1 MGEIYKEFDEL
12 RRRQK
17 ISTFASKPVSRKYAF
32 ELANIPAESDYLKV
46 VYPFSEPEIPA
57 DSKGKTFSKIF
68 GTKTSALELF
78 LLKRKL
84 MGPSWIK
91 INNLSPNPK
100 NVRLFG
106 GWIDLT
112 CRHLFCF

>member
-12 RRRQK
+12 RRRHK
-17 ISTFASKPVSRKYAF
+17 ISSFASKPVSRKYAF
-32 ELANIPAESDYLKV
+32 ELPDIPAESDYLKV

-57 DSKGKTFSKIF
+57 ESKGKTFSKIF

-91 INNLSPNPK
+91 IKSLSSNPK
-100 NVRLFG
+100 NVNSFRFLGIIISDICGSF
-106 GWIDLT
+106 
-112 CRHLFCF
+112 